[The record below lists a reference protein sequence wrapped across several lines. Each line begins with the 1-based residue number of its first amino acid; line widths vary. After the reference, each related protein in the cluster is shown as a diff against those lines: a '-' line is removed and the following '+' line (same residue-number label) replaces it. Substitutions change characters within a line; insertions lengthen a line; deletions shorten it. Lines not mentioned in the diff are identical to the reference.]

1 MYHLGRMI
9 LPSSK
14 IEALLRVGNLW
25 NLWISKTKTGL
36 QFEALLNLCALR
48 DGAMGSWGHEKSI
61 RFLSILGCDFGLDRW
76 ICLDHSRLNAI
87 ECD

>member
-14 IEALLRVGNLW
+14 IEALLRVNLW
-25 NLWISKTKTGL
+25 NLWISKTGL

-48 DGAMGSWGHEKSI
+48 DGTMGPWGHGAMGP
-61 RFLSILGCDFGLDRW
+61 
-76 ICLDHSRLNAI
+76 
-87 ECD
+87 